1 MKTETDLQAAYR
13 IQKWLKQVKEEIELA
28 EIELDSRLARI
39 KDSGVLSDGSL
50 ELINKPKLYWEINV
64 NTIKERY
71 PMLIPGIVDKINA
84 DAEKEIKKLDEHL
97 PVGLVKTAMEQYGV
111 VDSYGH
117 GDLTGLGTQVP
128 KDQWMV
134 SLAFTS
140 SNREKKVK

>member
-1 MKTETDLQAAYR
+1 MKNETDLQAAYR

-28 EIELDSRLARI
+28 EIELDSRIAHI

-64 NTIKERY
+64 NTIKEKY

-84 DAEKEIKKLDEHL
+84 DAKIEIEKLNEHL

-117 GDLTGLGTQVP
+117 GDLTGLGTQVS
-128 KDQWMV
+128 KDRWV
-134 SLAFTS
+134 VLPETT
-140 SNREKKVK
+140 NIRRGK